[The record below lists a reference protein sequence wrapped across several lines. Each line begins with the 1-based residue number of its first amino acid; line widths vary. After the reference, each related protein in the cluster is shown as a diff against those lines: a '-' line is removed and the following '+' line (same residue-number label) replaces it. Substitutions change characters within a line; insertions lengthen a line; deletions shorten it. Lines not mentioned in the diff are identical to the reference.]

1 MGSCRLGTL
10 CWRGLPAALLFLMSG
25 LPAVAQAPNG
35 SGQQQ
40 FLENQIRP
48 LIAPEFESPPTEDQL
63 LINHGAVLRSLTT
76 WFEAHGNSLPSPQS
90 SRALHIAEMRPWAS
104 LSYGA
109 VHRGYIRG
117 QLGYLTFNDGDQFGP
132 FGRERDGQGPYVDL
146 GYYEF
151 DVDAAVKE
159 SGIGDADDWAADF
172 SIGRQYLYLGRG
184 ITFGLTTEAVS
195 LDWAYGNWAGLVFG
209 SQSLNRNVQFN
220 GTPNSVAHQ
229 LDLRRFYGGQVEY
242 QGWDR
247 QELYSY
253 VLGQF
258 DNSLSTSDA
267 PVTYDSTYWG
277 IGTTGEMLFGDPG
290 QEWGVPNLRHH
301 TEFVVQHGTNHH
313 SFGSGSTPSVT
324 DISAWAVDT
333 GLDYFWTVPG
343 RPRAGV
349 KYARASGDNTRIGGP
364 QPNGGTNLP
373 TTSDETFVGFG
384 YMNTGASFA
393 PQFSN
398 LEFVNLSAAIRPF
411 DDPDSPAWQ
420 NFEIGTSSYW
430 YWRSDADAS
439 ISDARANLQG
449 DDYLGFEW
457 DLFANWRLS
466 SDLFLLINY
475 GVFFPHEGSFSTFGD
490 NDRSRQFFTVNLNWL
505 L

>member
-1 MGSCRLGTL
+1 MDSFHPGPLALRILS
-10 CWRGLPAALLFLMSG
+10 AALLLSLSC
-25 LPAVAQAPNG
+25 LPVLAQAPDG
-35 SGQQQ
+35 SGRQQ

-48 LIAPEFESPPTEDQL
+48 LIAPEFETPPVEDQL
-63 LINHGAVLRSLTT
+63 LIDHGAVLRSLTT
-76 WFEAHGNSLPSPQS
+76 WFEDHGNSLPFPQS
-90 SRALHIAEMRPWAS
+90 SRALHIAEIRPWAS
-104 LSYGA
+104 LSYGE

-117 QLGYLTFNDGDQFGP
+117 QLGYLTFNDGDQYGTSP
-132 FGRERDGQGPYVDL
+132 ERDGQGPYVDL

-151 DVDAAVKE
+151 DVDAAVRK
-159 SGIGDADDWAADF
+159 SGIGDTDNWAADF

-184 ITFGLTTEAVS
+184 ISFGLTTEAIS
-195 LDWAYGNWAGLVFG
+195 LDWAHGDWAGLVFG
-209 SQSLNRNVQFN
+209 SQSIDRRVQFA
-220 GTPNSVAHQ
+220 GARNSIAHQ
-229 LDLRRFYGGQVEY
+229 LDLRRFYGGQLEY

-258 DNSLSTSDA
+258 DNSLSTSNA

-277 IGTTGEMLFGDPG
+277 IGTTGEVLFGEPG
-290 QEWGVPNLRHH
+290 QEWGIPNMRHH
-301 TEFVVQHGTNHH
+301 TEFIVQHGTNHH
-313 SFGSGSTPSVT
+313 SFGPGSTPSVT

-343 RPRAGV
+343 RPRVGV
-349 KYARASGDNTRIGGP
+349 KYARASGDNTRLDGP
-364 QPNGGTNLP
+364 QPNAGTNQLG
-373 TTSDETFVGFG
+373 TSDETFIGFG
-384 YMNTGASFA
+384 YVNTGASFA

-398 LEFVNLSAAIRPF
+398 LEFVNLSAAVRPF
-411 DDPDSPAWQ
+411 DDPDSPTWQ

-430 YWRSDADAS
+430 YWRSAADAN
-439 ISDARANLQG
+439 ISDFRADLQG
-449 DDYLGFEW
+449 EDYLGFEW

-475 GVFFPHEGSFSTFGD
+475 GVFFPHEGSFDPGND